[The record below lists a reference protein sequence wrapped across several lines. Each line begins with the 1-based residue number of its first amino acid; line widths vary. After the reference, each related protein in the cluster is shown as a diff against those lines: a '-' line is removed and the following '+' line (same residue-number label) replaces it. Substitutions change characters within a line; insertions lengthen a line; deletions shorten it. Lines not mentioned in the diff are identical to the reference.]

1 MTNKKRR
8 GLGQGINALFPDE
21 SLLEVEKVNGEE
33 MVEQIAINEIRSNP
47 YQPRK
52 HFDQEALEE
61 LADSIRENGVMQP
74 IIIRKSSVKGYELV
88 AGERRH
94 KASKIA
100 GLDKIP
106 AIIRDLNEEFM
117 IKYAILEN
125 LQREDLTPLEEADAY
140 KLMMDKL
147 GLTQEKVADALGKS
161 RSHVANHLR
170 LRSLPEEVKELVSEK
185 KLSMGQAR
193 TLRSLSEDNE
203 IIQLARKA
211 VKEELTVRQLE
222 KIVSN
227 LKKEKLDKVDEEL
240 TDIEKRESLFKKN
253 YENKLRDKFG
263 TDVMIKKRGKKGQ
276 IQIVYTSEEDLA
288 RILTEVLEID
298 LNE

>member
-1 MTNKKRR
+1 MTSKKRR

-33 MVEQIAINEIRSNP
+33 TVEQIAIDEIRSNP

-61 LADSIRENGVMQP
+61 LAESIRENGVMQP
-74 IIIRKSSVKGYELV
+74 IIIRKSTVKGYELV

-100 GLDKIP
+100 GLNTIP
-106 AIIRDLNEEFM
+106 AIIRVLNEEFM

-140 KLMMDKL
+140 QLMMDKL
-147 GLTQEKVADALGKS
+147 SLTQEKVADALGKS

-170 LRSLPEEVKELVSEK
+170 LRSLPGEVKQLLSEK

-193 TLRSLSEDNE
+193 TLRALAEDKE

-222 KIVSN
+222 KIVSDMKN
-227 LKKEKLDKVDEEL
+227 SKINDANEKPASKRKE
-240 TDIEKRESLFKKN
+240 ESVFVKA
-253 YENKLRDKFG
+253 YQNKLMDKFG
-263 TDVMIKKRGKKGQ
+263 TDVMIKERGTKGQ
-276 IQIVYTSEEDLA
+276 IKIEYTSEEDLN
-288 RILTEVLEID
+288 RILIDVLDID
-298 LNE
+298 LD

>member
-1 MTNKKRR
+1 MSSKKRR

-21 SLLEVEKVNGEE
+21 ALLEVEKVNGEE
-33 MVEQIAINEIRSNP
+33 IVEQVLIEDIRPNP

-52 HFDQEALEE
+52 HFDEEALAE

-74 IIIRKSSVKGYELV
+74 IIVRKSSVKGYELV

-94 KASKIA
+94 KASEIA
-100 GLDKIP
+100 GLTRIP
-106 AIIRDLNEEFM
+106 AIVRDLNEEFM

-140 KLMMDKL
+140 QLMMDKL
-147 GLTQEKVADALGKS
+147 SLTQEKVADALGKS

-170 LRSLPEEVKELVSEK
+170 LRSLPTEVKQLIAEK
-185 KLSMGQAR
+185 KISMGQAR
-193 TLRSLSEDNE
+193 TLRSLPEDEE
-203 IIQLARKA
+203 IIRLARRA

-222 KIVSN
+222 QIVADFKQAR
-227 LKKEKLDKVDEEL
+227 LADVTEKHKKKTKQVSPFIRAYQD
-240 TDIEKRESLFKKN
+240 
-253 YENKLRDKFG
+253 KLRDKFG
-263 TDVMIKKRGKKGQ
+263 TDVAIKKRGQKGQ
-276 IQIVYTSEEDLA
+276 IQIDYTSDADLN

-298 LNE
+298 LDE